1 MVEYSARIRYLE
13 SEAVL
18 ASEAVTKAF
27 QLTGKLEQ
35 ELRTKDLHID
45 SITKRLL
52 HAERE
57 KEATLQQRLK
67 VSSELAQLKS
77 KAQPPTHE
85 QECNTT
91 ARFEDHNYKDCLEQ
105 REEMKCIIL
114 QLEGENSQ
122 YQDTID
128 ELELEITRLKSRNQP
143 TKRSLPA
150 NSDSDSPQSIRNTP
164 LDPEAMT
171 YPRNAS
177 EYNKM
182 VAEMLLEKRT
192 LTKEFA

>member
-1 MVEYSARIRYLE
+1 
-13 SEAVL
+13 
-18 ASEAVTKAF
+18 
-27 QLTGKLEQ
+27 
-35 ELRTKDLHID
+35 
-45 SITKRLL
+45 
-52 HAERE
+52 
-57 KEATLQQRLK
+57 
-67 VSSELAQLKS
+67 
-77 KAQPPTHE
+77 
-85 QECNTT
+85 
-91 ARFEDHNYKDCLEQ
+91 
-105 REEMKCIIL
+105 MKCIIL

-143 TKRSLPA
+143 IKRSLPA